1 MFERAR
7 QVALRWLRVPP
18 EPQPPAGAPGSAR
31 TFRAGRN
38 FYKLRLAGWVFAQLG
53 GVIGICFS
61 LWMLN
66 QVEREVEAI
75 KDRRAKQQVQ
85 AQAAAKA
92 AAKAEA
98 EKATAPAK
106 PAEVTPAPAE
116 VPKEAPARPK
126 RTKRTR
132 EQNIEAFKYG
142 VSHYLSRRP
151 EWVFPAIQV
160 FELLAI
166 AGFLLQLPFTYSLIR
181 LEFEQHWYIVTD
193 RSLRIRTGLW
203 QLQETTMSFANLQQ
217 VEVHQGPLQRLLGL
231 ADLRV
236 QSAGGGGDFD
246 AKHGAG
252 HDSLHRGVF
261 HCIEN
266 ANDVRDLI
274 LERLRLFRA
283 AGLGDPDE
291 PMHAAVASAP
301 APAPASGDALAAAR
315 ELLAEARAL
324 REALG

>member
-1 MFERAR
+1 MFDRAR
-7 QVALRWLRVPP
+7 TLALHWLRVPP

-38 FYKLRLAGWVFAQLG
+38 FYKLRLAGWAFAQIG
-53 GVIGICFS
+53 GLIGICFS
-61 LWMLN
+61 LWFLG
-66 QVEREVEAI
+66 QFEKAADAAKERRIRQAI
-75 KDRRAKQQVQ
+75 QK
-85 AQAAAKA
+85 QAAEKA
-92 AAKAEA
+92 AA
-98 EKATAPAK
+98 EKVAAPAE
-106 PAEVTPAPAE
+106 PAVAPAPAAATPE
-116 VPKEAPARPK
+116 TAVKPK
-126 RTKRTR
+126 RPRKRSR
-132 EQNIEAFKYG
+132 EENVKMMIAG
-142 VSHYLSRRP
+142 VGDYLSRRP
-151 EWVFPAIQV
+151 DWVFPAIKV
-160 FELLAI
+160 FELAAI
-166 AGFLLQLPFTYSLIR
+166 AGFLLQLPFTYSMVR

-252 HDSLHRGVF
+252 HESLHRGVF
-261 HCIEN
+261 HSVEN
-266 ANDVRDLI
+266 ANEVRDLI

-291 PMHAAVASAP
+291 PMHASAASVP
-301 APAPASGDALAAAR
+301 TPAPASGDALVAAQ

-324 REALG
+324 RQALT

>member
-1 MFERAR
+1 MLDRAR
-7 QVALRWLRVPP
+7 QLALRWLRVPP
-18 EPQPPAGAPGSAR
+18 EPQPPAGAPGSVR

-38 FYKLRLAGWVFAQLG
+38 FYKLRLAGWAFAQIG

-61 LWMLN
+61 LWFLA
-66 QVEREVEAI
+66 QFEKAADEARERRVRQAI
-75 KDRRAKQQVQ
+75 QK
-85 AQAAAKA
+85 QAAERKA
-92 AAKAEA
+92 A
-98 EKATAPAK
+98 EKAASPAEPAVNPDPAAK
-106 PAEVTPAPAE
+106 P
-116 VPKEAPARPK
+116 KRRPK
-126 RTKRTR
+126 RSR
-132 EQNIEAFKYG
+132 EENIRMMIAG
-142 VSHYLSRRP
+142 VGDYLSRRP
-151 EWVFPAIQV
+151 DWVFPAIKV
-160 FELLAI
+160 FEFAAI
-166 AGFLLQLPFTYSLIR
+166 AGFLLQLPFTYSLVR

-274 LERLRLFRA
+274 LERLRVFRA

-291 PMHAAVASAP
+291 PMHAATPPP
-301 APAPASGDALAAAR
+301 AAQPAGDALAAAN

-324 REALG
+324 RTALG

>member
-1 MFERAR
+1 MFDRAR
-7 QVALRWLRVPP
+7 TLALRWLRVPP

-38 FYKLRLAGWVFAQLG
+38 FYKLRLAGWAFAQIG

-61 LWMLN
+61 LWLIG
-66 QVEREVEAI
+66 QFE
-75 KDRRAKQQVQ
+75 
-85 AQAAAKA
+85 QAAD
-92 AAKAEA
+92 AAKERRVRQAIQKQAA
-98 EKATAPAK
+98 EKAAEKAATTTESAVAPVPAQTPTEK
-106 PAEVTPAPAE
+106 PA
-116 VPKEAPARPK
+116 RSK
-126 RTKRTR
+126 RSRSRSR
-132 EQNIEAFKYG
+132 EENMKMMIAG
-142 VSHYLSRRP
+142 VGDYLSRRP
-151 EWVFPAIQV
+151 EWVFPMIKV
-160 FELLAI
+160 FELAAI
-166 AGFLLQLPFTYSLIR
+166 AGFLLQLPFTYAMVR

-252 HDSLHRGVF
+252 QDSLHRGVF

-274 LERLRLFRA
+274 LERLRVFRA

-291 PMHAAVASAP
+291 PMHASVASVL
-301 APAPASGDALAAAR
+301 APAPASGDALAAAQ
-315 ELLAEARAL
+315 EVLAETRAL
-324 REALG
+324 KAALS

>member
-1 MFERAR
+1 MLDRSR
-7 QVALRWLRVPP
+7 SLALRWLRVPA

-38 FYKLRLAGWVFAQLG
+38 FYKLRLTGWAFAQLG

-61 LWMLN
+61 LWLIG
-66 QVEREVEAI
+66 QFELAADAAKERRVRAAI
-75 KDRRAKQQVQ
+75 QK
-85 AQAAAKA
+85 QAAEKTATEKA
-92 AAKAEA
+92 AA
-98 EKATAPAK
+98 
-106 PAEVTPAPAE
+106 PAEPAVTPAPAAGTQE
-116 VPKEAPARPK
+116 TATKPKRRPK
-126 RTKRTR
+126 RSR
-132 EQNIEAFKYG
+132 EENMKMMIAG
-142 VSHYLSRRP
+142 IGDYLSRRP
-151 EWVFPAIQV
+151 DWVFPAIRV
-160 FELLAI
+160 FELVAI
-166 AGFLLQLPFTYSLIR
+166 GGFLLQLPFTYSMVR

-246 AKHGAG
+246 AKHGG

-291 PMHAAVASAP
+291 PMHAATPPP
-301 APAPASGDALAAAR
+301 AAQPAGDALAAAN

-324 REALG
+324 REALS

>member
-1 MFERAR
+1 MFDRAR
-7 QVALRWLRVPP
+7 TLALRWLRVPP
-18 EPQPPAGAPGSAR
+18 EPQPPTGAPGSVR

-38 FYKLRLAGWVFAQLG
+38 FYKLRLFAWAVAQVG

-61 LWMLN
+61 LWMLH
-66 QVEREVEAI
+66 QIEREVEAV

-85 AQAAAKA
+85 AESAARKA
-92 AAKAEA
+92 AA
-98 EKATAPAK
+98 EKAAAPAN
-106 PAEVTPAPAE
+106 PVEVTPAPAE
-116 VPKEAPARPK
+116 IPKQAAPKPK
-126 RTKRTR
+126 RPKRTR
-132 EQNIEAFKYG
+132 EQNIEAFKNG

-166 AGFLLQLPFTYSLIR
+166 AGFLLQLPFTYSLVR

-236 QSAGGGGDFD
+236 QSAGGGGDYD
-246 AKHGAG
+246 PHHGG
-252 HDSLHRGVF
+252 DSLHRGVF

-274 LERLRLFRA
+274 LERLRTFRA

-291 PMHAAVASAP
+291 PMHASAP
-301 APAPASGDALAAAR
+301 TGATPAPTSGDALAAAN
-315 ELLAEARAL
+315 ELLSEAKAL
-324 REALG
+324 RATLS